1 MMPMSAVTINNE
13 NHKKILRSKKPVLID
28 FWASWC
34 DTCLKQLPVIEE
46 FGDEM
51 KGCAIVA
58 ELNIDDHPEIAS
70 QYAVVNLPALLLLKR
85 GKIVQRRN
93 GYTSK
98 KKLRSM
104 MTSVIPQYQ

>member
-1 MMPMSAVTINNE
+1 MSALTLNND
-13 NHKKILRSKKPVLID
+13 NYKKVLGSKKPVLID
-28 FWASWC
+28 FWASRC
-34 DTCLKQLPVIEE
+34 GLCLEQLPVIEE

-58 ELNIDDHPEIAS
+58 ELNVDDNPDLAS
-70 QYAVVNLPALLLLKR
+70 RFAIVNLPALLLLKR
-85 GKIVQRRN
+85 GKVISRRN

-104 MTSVIPQYQ
+104 LSSVIPQYNKS

>member
-1 MMPMSAVTINNE
+1 MSALTLNNY
-13 NHKKILRSKKPVLID
+13 NYKRILSSKKPVLID
-28 FWASWC
+28 FWASRC
-34 DTCLKQLPVIEE
+34 GTCLEQLPVIEE

-58 ELNIDDHPEIAS
+58 ELNVDDHPELAS
-70 QYAVVNLPALLLLKR
+70 RFAIVNLPALLLLKR
-85 GKIVQRRN
+85 GKVLQRRN

-104 MTSVIPQYQ
+104 VNAVMPHNK